1 MSAQRHFH
9 KSPEVMPSQ
18 LASNEKMWSDVLYQH
33 TQAGFLVR
41 GLIVL
46 LILISLAALFFA
58 LTDLQH
64 PDMLSRAEQDDLL
77 HILGVLFVILVVLLL
92 FHNLTVVVYT
102 DHIYIYF
109 GIGIIGRRIWFD
121 NVISCKPVRNPWW
134 YGWGIHRY
142 PGGWV
147 YNIHGLDAV
156 ELELKK
162 GAKVRIGTDEPLR
175 LAEIIDNRLAGN
187 G

>member
-1 MSAQRHFH
+1 MH
-9 KSPEVMPSQ
+9 SQ
-18 LASNEKMWSDVLYQH
+18 LASSENLWREELYRRSQ
-33 TQAGFLVR
+33 TGFLVR
-41 GLIVL
+41 GLL
-46 LILISLAALFFA
+46 LFLILISLAVLVLFLA
-58 LTDLQH
+58 DLQH
-64 PDMLSRAEQDDLL
+64 PDVLSRVEQDDLL
-77 HILGVLFVILVVLLL
+77 RIMGMLFVMLVVLLL
-92 FHNLTVVVYT
+92 FHNLTVVVYS
-102 DHIYIYF
+102 DHLHFYF

-121 NVISCKPVRNPWW
+121 NVVSCKPVRNPWW

-162 GAKVRIGTDEPLR
+162 GNRIRIGTYEPQR
-175 LAEIIDNRLAGN
+175 LCEVINGRLKGN